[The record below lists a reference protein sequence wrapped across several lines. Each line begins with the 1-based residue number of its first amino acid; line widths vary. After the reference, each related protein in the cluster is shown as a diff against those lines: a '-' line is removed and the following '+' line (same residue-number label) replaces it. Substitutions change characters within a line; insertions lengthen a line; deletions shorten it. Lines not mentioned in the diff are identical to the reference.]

1 MKQERTSVEAANQKL
16 KGVRGWLLLLCLN
29 LAVFD
34 PSAVLVN
41 LFMATHSTGS
51 DFDRHPEL
59 FRLTLI
65 EGIPKIGLMVF
76 SLYAGLCLWKM
87 VPGAVAV
94 ARKYLVCLF
103 CFSVFSLFLPGMA
116 GVTEASYP
124 GISGAND
131 INIMITMAYVA
142 ALYLYLGL
150 SKRVRATYIDDRAA
164 PES

>member
-1 MKQERTSVEAANQKL
+1 MEAANPKL

-41 LFMATHSTGS
+41 LFMAAHSTGS

-65 EGIPKIGLMVF
+65 GGVPRIALMVF

-87 VPGAVAV
+87 APGAVAV

-103 CFSVFSLFLPGMA
+103 FFSVFSLFLPDMA
-116 GVTEASYP
+116 GVTEDLYP
-124 GISGAND
+124 GLSAVND
-131 INIMITMAYVA
+131 INVMITTAYVA
-142 ALYLYLGL
+142 VWYLYLGV
-150 SKRVRATYIDDRAA
+150 SKRVRATYSGDER
-164 PES
+164 

>member
-1 MKQERTSVEAANQKL
+1 M

-41 LFMATHSTGS
+41 LFMATNSTGS
-51 DFDRHPEL
+51 DFENHPEL

-65 EGIPKIGLMVF
+65 GGVPRIALMVF

-94 ARKYLVCLF
+94 ARRYLVCLF
-103 CFSVFSLFLPGMA
+103 FFTVFSLFLPNIV
-116 GVTEASYP
+116 GVTDKLYP
-124 GISGAND
+124 GFST
-131 INIMITMAYVA
+131 INNLNVVVTMAHVA
-142 ALYLYLGL
+142 AWYLYLGM
-150 SKRVRATYIDDRAA
+150 SKRVRATYLDDGVD
-164 PES
+164 PESS